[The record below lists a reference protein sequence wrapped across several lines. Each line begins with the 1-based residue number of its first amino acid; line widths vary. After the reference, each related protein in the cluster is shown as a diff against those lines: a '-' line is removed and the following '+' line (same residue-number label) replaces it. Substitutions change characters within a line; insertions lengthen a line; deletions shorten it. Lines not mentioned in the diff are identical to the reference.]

1 MMKDELQ
8 GIVDEELSKGFDV
21 INEEG
26 KRIMRTVELILNM
39 SELQTGSYSYRA
51 KHMDLLNDVI
61 KKQYKTFQSIAETKK
76 IIFNINNTGVNTTIE
91 ADEYS
96 TNQIF
101 HHLIDNAIKYTHKG
115 KVEITINRTPRN
127 NLYVDVADTGIG
139 IAEEYLPMLFTP
151 FSREEQGYT
160 RNFEGN
166 GLALALV
173 KKYCELNGAE
183 IKVSSIKGKGTTFR
197 VTFPNND

>member
-1 MMKDELQ
+1 
-8 GIVDEELSKGFDV
+8 
-21 INEEG
+21 
-26 KRIMRTVELILNM
+26 M

-51 KHMDLLNDVI
+51 KRFDLYKDI
-61 KKQYKTFQSIAETKK
+61 IQKQFKNFLQVAETKK
-76 IIFNINNTGVNTTIE
+76 IIFNINDPDINTIIE

-101 HHLIDNAIKYTHKG
+101 LHLIDNAIKYTHKG
-115 KVEITINRTPRN
+115 KVEITINRSPRN
-127 NLYVDVADTGIG
+127 NLYVDVTDTGIG

-166 GLALALV
+166 GLGLALV
-173 KKYCELNGAE
+173 KKYCELNGAD

-197 VTFPNND
+197 VTFPNHN